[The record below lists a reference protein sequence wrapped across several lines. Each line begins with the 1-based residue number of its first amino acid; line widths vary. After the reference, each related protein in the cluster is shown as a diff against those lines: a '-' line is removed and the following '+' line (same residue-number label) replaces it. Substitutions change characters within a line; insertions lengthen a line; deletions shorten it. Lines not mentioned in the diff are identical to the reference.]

1 MSVTLKDI
9 ARKVGYSVT
18 TVSRALN
25 DYDDVSEET
34 KRLIKRVA
42 QEMGYHPHVI
52 AQSLQRRRTNTV
64 GFIIPATD
72 RYLSDPYFLEL
83 LAGIGD
89 GAAAMGFDLLVST
102 CKPMDPKEH
111 LVYQR
116 MVRGR
121 RVDGII
127 VARTRCED
135 ERIAYLASEGFP
147 MVAFGRTA
155 SDLDFPY
162 LDVDG
167 ERGVYEAVEYLIGL
181 GHKRIGFIAPSAYLM
196 FAEHRLAGYKRAL
209 QDNGLPFD
217 PDLVVEGN
225 LTQSGGYQRME
236 QLLDLEEPPTA
247 VVTGNDLMAFGA
259 MEAAQ
264 DRGLV
269 VGRDLAVIGFDDVP
283 LAEYFRP
290 SLTTVRQP
298 IYKIGRMLSEMLVK
312 IIQGEDVAERQIILQ
327 PELVIRESSGIG
339 LSKLERG

>member
-1 MSVTLKDI
+1 MGVTLKDI

-64 GFIIPATD
+64 GFIIPATE

-89 GAAAMGFDLLVST
+89 GAASCDFDLLLST
-102 CKPMDPKEH
+102 CKPMAPQEH
-111 LVYQR
+111 LTYER
-116 MVRGR
+116 MVKGR

-127 VARTRCED
+127 VARTRCKD
-135 ERIAYLASEGFP
+135 ERIAYLMHEGFP
-147 MVAFGRTA
+147 LVAFGRTD
-155 SDLDFPY
+155 SRLDFPY

-167 ERGVYEAVEYLIGL
+167 ETGVRQAVQHLIGL
-181 GHKRIGFIAPSAYLM
+181 GHRRIGFIAPPAYLM

-209 QDNGLPFD
+209 QDHGLED
-217 PDLVVEGN
+217 DAALVIQGN
-225 LTQSGGYQRME
+225 LTQAGGHQRME
-236 QLLDLEEPPTA
+236 QLLDIEDPPTA

-264 DRGLV
+264 ERGLV
-269 VGRDLAVIGFDDVP
+269 VGRDIAVIGFDDVP
-283 LAEYFRP
+283 LAAYFRP
-290 SLTTVRQP
+290 SLTTVCQP
-298 IYKIGRMLSEMLVK
+298 IYEVGKTLSQMLIK
-312 IIQGEDVAERQIILQ
+312 IIRGEELAERQVILQ
-327 PELVIRESSGIG
+327 PDLVVRESSGVG
-339 LSKLERG
+339 